1 MGEIVQQFLAMVE
14 KIKKLKPRYK
24 ETGDGSGGIC
34 DCIGLIIGAIRRMGL
49 EWKGIHGSNWAA
61 RKELVELKKISAVK
75 DLSVGD
81 VVLKA
86 FAKGKKGWDLPT
98 RYREKGKYYNGDLND
113 YYHIGVVSSV
123 SPLRITHM
131 TTPTV
136 RVDYTLGKWAYYGT
150 LRILVDAAGCV
161 IPTPPEPDAP
171 AAGKTAIVTAATGR
185 YVKMRREPSR
195 SCRLWE
201 EIPIGARVT
210 LEAPGEEWAKVTYG
224 RRKNWYMMAKYLN
237 VEEG

>member
-98 RYREKGKYYNGDLND
+98 RYRAKGKYYNGDEND
-113 YYHIGVVSSV
+113 YYHIGVVTSI

-136 RVDYTLGKWAYYGT
+136 RVDSTLGKWAYYGT
-150 LRILVDAAGCV
+150 LRILVDAAGFV

-195 SCRLWE
+195 SRRLWE